1 MLISDSKN
9 SANDEL
15 SDMEDRDIKP
25 TDIELKVTVTST
37 LIAKNFQNDFKY
49 SIVLDLLR
57 VLISAILVS
66 FCRQII
72 RYLEKSAIHHM
83 GERCRYLGDSYNNN
97 GHTPKVIDF
106 GPVKCLQLRSP
117 VIL

>member
-15 SDMEDRDIKP
+15 SATEDRDIKP

-49 SIVLDLLR
+49 AIVLDLLW
-57 VLISAILVS
+57 VLSGISVHLYVYTHTHIY
-66 FCRQII
+66 IYI
-72 RYLEKSAIHHM
+72 YIYL
-83 GERCRYLGDSYNNN
+83 
-97 GHTPKVIDF
+97 
-106 GPVKCLQLRSP
+106 
-117 VIL
+117 